1 MTWPEPSRGAWP
13 EPSRGAWP
21 AAREAIL
28 LPLLFLTVAM
38 FGGLET
44 GTDLR
49 WTAPSLF
56 SLVLAV
62 MLVAVLVRSG
72 ALAPE
77 RLLHAARGPLANANG
92 MVVMVALVA
101 ASAQSLHM
109 LTPRSGL
116 PALFVELL
124 LFLLLLNT
132 LVSSPD
138 RVRVLRSLVV
148 VVGSAFVLKFVI
160 LAGLAEPGGSRMS
173 RVLLALFD
181 AATLGTI
188 SQEPLPGAAGYV
200 AFVLLVLLFIGL
212 AALPAR
218 PQQRLVPGEGFEIV
232 PQSRRT
238 Q

>member
-1 MTWPEPSRGAWP
+1 MT
-13 EPSRGAWP
+13 
-21 AAREAIL
+21 AAREAIV
-28 LPLLFLTVAM
+28 LPVLFLTVAM
-38 FGGLET
+38 FGGLHT
-44 GTDLR
+44 GTGTR
-49 WTAPSLF
+49 WTPPSLF

-77 RLLHAARGPLANANG
+77 RLLRAARGALANANG
-92 MVVMVALVA
+92 LVALISLVA
-101 ASAQSLHM
+101 ASAQALHM

-116 PALFVELL
+116 PSLFVDLL

-148 VVGSAFVLKFVI
+148 VLGSAFVLKFVI
-160 LAGLAEPGGSRMS
+160 LAGLAEPGGSRTS

-188 SQEPLPGAAGYV
+188 SQEPLPRAAGYV
-200 AFVLLVLLFIGL
+200 AFALLMLLFIGL
-212 AALPAR
+212 AALPSATSKQLMPR
-218 PQQRLVPGEGFEIV
+218 DRSGIV
-232 PQSRRT
+232 ST
-238 Q
+238 

>member
-1 MTWPEPSRGAWP
+1 MS
-13 EPSRGAWP
+13 

-28 LPLLFLTVAM
+28 LPLVFLTVAM
-38 FGGLET
+38 FGGLEP
-44 GTDLR
+44 GASLR
-49 WTAPSLF
+49 WTPPSLF

-77 RLLHAARGPLANANG
+77 HLMHATRGAVANANG
-92 MVVMVALVA
+92 LIVLVSLVA
-101 ASAQSLHM
+101 GSAQALHM
-109 LTPRSGL
+109 LTPQSGL
-116 PALFVELL
+116 PSLFVSLL

-138 RVRVLRSLVV
+138 RARVLRSLVV
-148 VVGSAFVLKFVI
+148 VLGSAFVLKFVM
-160 LAGLAEPGGSRMS
+160 LAALADPTGSRTS

-188 SQEPLPGAAGYV
+188 SQQPLAPAAGYL
-200 AFVLLVLLFIGL
+200 AFALLVLLFIGL

-218 PQQRLVPGEGFEIV
+218 RTNWLTDGDAPSGIV
-232 PQSRRT
+232 PRFR
-238 Q
+238 